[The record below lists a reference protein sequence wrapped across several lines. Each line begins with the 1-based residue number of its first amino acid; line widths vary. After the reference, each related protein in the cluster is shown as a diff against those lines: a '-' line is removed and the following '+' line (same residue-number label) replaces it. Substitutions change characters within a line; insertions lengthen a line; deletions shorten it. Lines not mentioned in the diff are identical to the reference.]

1 MTTALSWRSPAAVS
15 NGRETTRGW
24 VSVRV
29 LIVLLSICLAQGFD
43 CIIQGLTNE
52 LASHR
57 LSSRLSRII
66 ISLHSSAIHTY
77 FVHSLVMPGFESNI
91 ISLHSSVIHT
101 YFVHSLV
108 MPGFESPDRP
118 EAFRSFLALLT
129 GASSR
134 YSDTIG
140 KLGNATA
147 AAKYRKMADDLT
159 SRIRGGSDWH
169 AAWGMHASAD
179 AINAGI
185 VQPSEVAAMLD
196 EANGVLGDP
205 LQVHVCSRVTFSANS
220 FGSVLLS
227 CGVLVSCRLVLHA
240 Q

>member
-1 MTTALSWRSPAAVS
+1 MFSMILYMLKKLYVEPSISYFFEKVFFGSCRHYHSFRCQCTVLIALSH
-15 NGRETTRGW
+15 TF
-24 VSVRV
+24 
-29 LIVLLSICLAQGFD
+29 C
-43 CIIQGLTNE
+43 
-52 LASHR
+52 
-57 LSSRLSRII
+57 LSSLF
-66 ISLHSSAIHTY
+66 T
-77 FVHSLVMPGFESNI
+77 
-91 ISLHSSVIHT
+91 T
-101 YFVHSLV
+101 
-108 MPGFESPDRP
+108 GFESPDRP
-118 EAFRSFLALLT
+118 EAFRSFLALLA

-196 EANGVLGDP
+196 EDKGVFGDP
-205 LQVHVCSRVTFSANS
+205 LQVHCCLRPFSS
-220 FGSVLLS
+220 SIFSSLFFLT
-227 CGVLVSCRLVLHA
+227 CL
-240 Q
+240 